1 MNSQNIN
8 SAGTVG
14 ATTVTTSY
22 LSGAQVTGQL
32 NLLGNGITGGGTID
46 AITVNTIY
54 LSGVFM
60 NGTLNMNSQN
70 INSAGTISG
79 ASLSVSGNINTTS
92 GKIQEGTN
100 EYVSLNQLKQY
111 IETIQNEKIMKQTFI
126 GKQSNL
132 LDLFYSYSK
141 NLDFIDLLIQFGVSG
156 IYAFCVKSD
165 CEGFYSVGN
174 SYDICELLSVIK
186 PFLLKNKDNLDSEE
200 NWLYMWI
207 DELTDVFKSSIEN
220 KVIVTIC

>member
-1 MNSQNIN
+1 MGIDLYSGDKTFGCSYSTWNNIRIELIE
-8 SAGTVG
+8 
-14 ATTVTTSY
+14 ATFKY
-22 LSGAQVTGQL
+22 IEQYF
-32 NLLGNGITGGGTID
+32 D
-46 AITVNTIY
+46 
-54 LSGVFM
+54 
-60 NGTLNMNSQN
+60 
-70 INSAGTISG
+70 
-79 ASLSVSGNINTTS
+79 S